1 MKALNIVHAYNNKK
15 MFKGRTKGVNYFFY
29 LLDVMISLALLFISY
44 HIVQK
49 YLHPNMEWD
58 NYYYTFIAF
67 LIPSLLILLHTTN
80 ISRIPRTSTTL
91 SIFFDFV
98 RFTIVLSVLCFAFNF
113 LFRLETVAVSVLA
126 LYLVANHF
134 TLFFVRLTTF
144 RYFKEYR
151 AGGHNT
157 NNVIIIA
164 DDQSEPIID
173 KILEKKEWGLRILMI
188 LTNSE
193 KIWKKYQGQIK
204 IMPDKINLRS
214 IMDVDIVDEIIYSNS
229 IIDHDRVN
237 SLVKLC
243 EEVGVVFRLQND
255 FAPQS
260 TEFGNLTH
268 IDYIPVLTVMNTPSN
283 QIAVAWKTLTE
294 SVFAFLAML
303 VVSPILLLVALLI
316 KIDSKGP
323 IIFKQKRVGLRGR
336 QFYIYKFRTMVTN
349 AEELKK
355 KLEAQ
360 NESDGPAFKI
370 KHDPRITR
378 IGRFLRKTSLDE
390 VPQLMNVIKG
400 EMSLIGPRPPIP
412 SEVEQYER
420 WQLRRLSVKP
430 GLTCTWQIIPNR
442 NDVVF
447 EKWMKLDLQYIDNWS
462 LKNDAKLLLKTIR
475 AVFVNNGY

>member
-1 MKALNIVHAYNNKK
+1 MRPLNIVHAYNNKK
-15 MFKGRTKGVNYFFY
+15 MFRGYKKNINYFFY
-29 LLDVMISLALLFISY
+29 VLDIMISLGLLFISY

-49 YLHPNMEWD
+49 YVHPNMEWD
-58 NYYYTFIAF
+58 NYYYTFIIF

-80 ISRIPRTSTTL
+80 ISRIPRTSTNL

-98 RFTIVLSVLCFAFNF
+98 RFTIVLSVLSFSFNY
-113 LFRLETVAVSVLA
+113 LFKLETVSVSVLA
-126 LYLVANHF
+126 LYLVSNHF
-134 TLFFVRLTTF
+134 MLFFVRISTF
-144 RYFKEYR
+144 RYFKQFR
-151 AGGHNT
+151 AGGHNS

-188 LTNSE
+188 LSNSE
-193 KIWKKYQGQIK
+193 KIRQKYYGKIK
-204 IMPDKINLRS
+204 VMPDKINLRS

-229 IIDHDRVN
+229 IIDHNRVN
-237 SLVKLC
+237 QLVRLC

-255 FAPQS
+255 FAPES
-260 TEFGNLTH
+260 AGLGNLTH

-283 QIAVAWKTLTE
+283 QIAIGWKTVTE
-294 SVFAFLAML
+294 SIFAFLTLL
-303 VVSPILLLVALLI
+303 VISPVLFLVALII

-349 AEELKK
+349 AEEIRK

-360 NESDGPAFKI
+360 NESDGPTFKI
-370 KHDPRITR
+370 KKDPRITR

-390 VPQLMNVIKG
+390 IPQLFNVLKG

-412 SEVEQYER
+412 SEVAQYER

-462 LKNDAKLLLKTIR
+462 FWNDIKLFLKTIK
-475 AVFVNNGY
+475 AVFVNSGY